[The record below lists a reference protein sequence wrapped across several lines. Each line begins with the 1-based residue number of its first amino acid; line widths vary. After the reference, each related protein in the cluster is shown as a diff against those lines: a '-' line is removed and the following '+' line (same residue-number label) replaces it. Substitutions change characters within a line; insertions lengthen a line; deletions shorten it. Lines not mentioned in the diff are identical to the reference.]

1 MSLGYFSDIVL
12 DVFLYDNVYD
22 SVYDN
27 VYDSVYDNVYDSVMW
42 PFLNW
47 ERPFSLERP
56 SGSVFK
62 FSSSFIFVP
71 ETLIRD
77 FLASFKAQF
86 NFKLA

>member
-1 MSLGYFSDIVL
+1 MSLGYFSDIVP

-22 SVYDN
+22 SVYD
-27 VYDSVYDNVYDSVMW
+27 SVMG
-42 PFLNW
+42 PILNL
-47 ERPFSLERP
+47 ERPSSLERP